1 MTITGGVIL
10 NQSRWEDAATT
21 SPNVYATTDFVVPY
35 LGTVIT
41 GVFHAPVSSLQLD
54 VLNGLFDST
63 FTLTGYSGTGVVV
76 DTHTVALAAFG
87 HPGFVGH
94 LSISGSNF
102 TSFSVTSG
110 QTLGL
115 VDFAIDTVHFTS
127 ANSVPEISG
136 TLSFMALG
144 LGALSVF
151 ARKRT
156 HHSGRVI

>member
-1 MTITGGVIL
+1 MGGC
-10 NQSRWEDAATT
+10 RHA

-76 DTHTVALAAFG
+76 DTHTVALAAFA

-102 TSFSVTSG
+102 NSFSVTSG